1 MVMLAVVI
9 TINTHSKKDRI
20 LVKKN
25 QLFKH
30 FRTMVCIFVILG
42 LSAGSFTL
50 SASEATIP
58 PEESGELYLPSD
70 DAMADVTAAIDA
82 ARESNKLALV
92 VMGAN
97 WCHDSRGL
105 ASRLNQEPLKTL
117 VDENYETVFVDVGFL
132 SKGKEVITRLGPP
145 VYYAT
150 PTVLIVDPVS
160 GRLVNALD
168 RHRWADAFSI
178 SMEESVEYFQ
188 QMAET
193 DLTTL
198 RNEQTIPADLQNLL
212 IEIDAFERRQADR
225 LYQAYTILGPMLEA
239 YKAGDKEA
247 FKDEYWNEIRD
258 FRYKV
263 PADVDTLRSRAQQRV
278 AAGEQ
283 GIKLTYPAYPAF
295 SWETGN

>member
-1 MVMLAVVI
+1 M
-9 TINTHSKKDRI
+9 KKT
-20 LVKKN
+20 

-30 FRTMVCIFVILG
+30 FRTMAYMFMML
-42 LSAGSFTL
+42 TL
-50 SASEATIP
+50 SMGLLTASAAEPTIP
-58 PEESGELYLPSD
+58 AEESGELYLPSD
-70 DAMADVTAAIDA
+70 DAMADVTAAIQA
-82 ARESNKLALV
+82 AKESNKLTLV

-105 ASRLNQEPLKTL
+105 ASRLYREPLKTL
-117 VDENYETVFVDVGFL
+117 VSENYETVFVDVGFL
-132 SKGKEVITRLGPP
+132 SKGKEVITGLGPP

-188 QMAET
+188 QMADA
-193 DLTTL
+193 DLTAL
-198 RNEQTIPADLQNLL
+198 RNEQAIPADLQDLL
-212 IEIDAFERRQADR
+212 TEIDAFEQQQADR

-239 YKAGDKEA
+239 YKAGDKAA
-247 FKDEYWNEIRD
+247 FKDEYWNEVRD

-263 PADVDTLRSRAQQRV
+263 PADVDMLRTQAQQRV

>member
-1 MVMLAVVI
+1 
-9 TINTHSKKDRI
+9 
-20 LVKKN
+20 VKKN

-188 QMAET
+188 QMAGA
-193 DLTTL
+193 DLAAL
-198 RNEQTIPADLQNLL
+198 RNEQTIPASLQVLL
-212 IEIDAFERRQADR
+212 TEIDAFEQRQADR
-225 LYQAYTILGPMLEA
+225 LYKAYTILGPMLKA

-247 FKDEYWNEIRD
+247 FSEDYWNEVRD

-263 PADVDTLRSRAQQRV
+263 PADVDALRSEARDRI
-278 AAGEQ
+278 AAGELV
-283 GIKLTYPAYPAF
+283 IKLSYPEYPAF
-295 SWETGN
+295 SRKTGN

>member
-1 MVMLAVVI
+1 
-9 TINTHSKKDRI
+9 
-20 LVKKN
+20 VKKT

-30 FRTMVCIFVILG
+30 FRTMACIFMLLG
-42 LSAGSFTL
+42 LSAGTFTL
-50 SASEATIP
+50 SASEAITP
-58 PEESGELYLPSD
+58 AEESGELYLPSD
-70 DAMADVTAAIDA
+70 DAMADVTAAIQA
-82 ARESNKLALV
+82 AKESNKLTLV

-105 ASRLNQEPLKTL
+105 ASRLNQEPLKSL
-117 VDENYETVFVDVGFL
+117 VDENYQTVFVDVGFL
-132 SKGKEVITRLGPP
+132 SKGKEVITSIGPP

-150 PTVLIVDPVS
+150 PTVLIIDPVS
-160 GRLVNALD
+160 GQLVNALD

-188 QMAET
+188 RMAET
-193 DLTTL
+193 DLTAL
-198 RNEQTIPADLQNLL
+198 RNERIIPEDLQNLL
-212 IEIDAFERRQADR
+212 TEIDAFEQRQADR

-263 PADVDTLRSRAQQRV
+263 PADVDGLRAEVKKRT
-278 AAGEQ
+278 AAGEGQ
-283 GIKLTYPAYPAF
+283 IDLAYPEYPAF
-295 SWETGN
+295 SWEAGN

>member
-1 MVMLAVVI
+1 
-9 TINTHSKKDRI
+9 
-20 LVKKN
+20 VKKT

-30 FRTMVCIFVILG
+30 FRTMVYIFMILG
-42 LSAGSFTL
+42 LSAGPFTV

-70 DAMADVTAAIDA
+70 DAMADVTAAIQA
-82 ARESNKLALV
+82 AKENNKLTLV

-117 VDENYETVFVDVGFL
+117 VNENYETVFVDVGFL
-132 SKGKEVITRLGPP
+132 SKGKDVITSIGPP

-160 GRLVNALD
+160 GQLVNALD

-188 QMAET
+188 RMAEA
-193 DLTTL
+193 DLNAL
-198 RNEQTIPADLQNLL
+198 RNEQTIPEDLQNLL
-212 IEIDAFERRQADR
+212 TEIDAFEQRQACR

-263 PADVDTLRSRAQQRV
+263 PADVDALRAEAKERV
-278 AAGEQ
+278 AAGE
-283 GIKLTYPAYPAF
+283 GDIRLSYPKYPAF
-295 SWETGN
+295 SWESEG